1 MRSETAVKDK
11 RYPDV
16 TLRADDFFLR
26 PWEVEDAAWYVEAR
40 DEEVFKWTR
49 ERRDLTI
56 EETEEAI
63 ESGNRDPGALG
74 FAIVDSRTGKRVGHI
89 CLAFREK
96 NRDSAE
102 VMYWL
107 APWGRGRGIATNA
120 VKLLSQWAF
129 DSMGLKRVT
138 LKTLVG
144 NTRSQLV
151 AKRVGFQT
159 QQGKNEGEVNCLWFE
174 LANSE

>member
-1 MRSETAVKDK
+1 MEDK
-11 RYPDV
+11 RYLSV
-16 TLRADDFFLR
+16 ILRADDFFLR
-26 PWEVEDAAWYVEAR
+26 PWEVEDAVWYVESR

-49 ERRDLTI
+49 ERRDLTV
-56 EETEEAI
+56 EETEETIKA
-63 ESGNRDPGALG
+63 GNQDPEALG
-74 FAIVDSRTGKRVGHI
+74 FAIVDGKTGEKVGSI

-96 NRDSAE
+96 SRDCME

-138 LKTLVG
+138 LKILVG

-151 AKRVGFQT
+151 AKRAGFQAHKS
-159 QQGKNEGEVNCLWFE
+159 KNESEANCLWFE

>member
-1 MRSETAVKDK
+1 MKDK

-40 DEEVFKWTR
+40 DEKVFKWTR
-49 ERRDLTI
+49 ESRDLTI

-63 ESGNRDPGALG
+63 RSGNRDPEALG
-74 FAIVDSRTGKRVGHI
+74 FAIIDGRTGERVGSI

-96 NRDSAE
+96 TRDCAE

-120 VKLLSQWAF
+120 VKMLCQWAF
-129 DSMGLKRVT
+129 RPLGLERVT

-151 AKRVGFQT
+151 AKRAGFQE
-159 QQGKNEGEVNCLWFE
+159 QSVKNGSSADCVWFE
-174 LANSE
+174 LTSGE

>member
-1 MRSETAVKDK
+1 MEDK
-11 RYPDV
+11 RYLSV
-16 TLRADDFFLR
+16 ILRADDFFLR
-26 PWEVEDAAWYVEAR
+26 PWEVEDAVWYVESR

-49 ERRDLTI
+49 ERRDLTV
-56 EETEEAI
+56 EETEETIKA
-63 ESGNRDPGALG
+63 GNQDPEALG
-74 FAIVDSRTGKRVGHI
+74 FAIVDGKTGEKVGSI

-96 NRDSAE
+96 SRDCME

-138 LKTLVG
+138 LQTH
-144 NTRSQLV
+144 
-151 AKRVGFQT
+151 VGFQA
-159 QQGKNEGEVNCLWFE
+159 QQGKNECEVNCLWFE